1 MNIDFGEK
9 GWPCE
14 VKVTPFLVSVLIE
27 EKEVQAGETVRRCD
41 GDRAP
46 WLSYVALVRNQF

>member
-9 GWPCE
+9 GWPFE

>member
-9 GWPCE
+9 GWPFE

-27 EKEVQAGETVRRCD
+27 EKEVQAG
-41 GDRAP
+41 
-46 WLSYVALVRNQF
+46 